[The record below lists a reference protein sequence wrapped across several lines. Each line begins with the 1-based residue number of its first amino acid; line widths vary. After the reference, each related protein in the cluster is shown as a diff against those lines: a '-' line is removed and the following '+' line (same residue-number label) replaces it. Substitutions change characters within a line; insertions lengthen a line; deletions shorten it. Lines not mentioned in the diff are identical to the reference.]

1 MVARIFSFLGKEWH
15 NLNEAAMLLGVFAIL
30 SQILAVVR
38 DRLFAHYFGAGA
50 TLDVYYTAF
59 RIPDLLYVSL
69 ASFVSVTV
77 VLPFLLKHQEAGEHQ
92 AAENLLADLFSRFLG
107 FMFIGMVVAYFSMPY
122 LLDFVTPGFTPAKH
136 LELLSMARILLL

>member
-1 MVARIFSFLGKEWH
+1 
-15 NLNEAAMLLGVFAIL
+15 MLLGVFAIL

-77 VLPFLLKHQEAGEHQ
+77 LIPFLLEKIGTGKTGDESSRKFIDDVFTVFFFSITAIS
-92 AAENLLADLFSRFLG
+92 AVLFLLF
-107 FMFIGMVVAYFSMPY
+107 
-122 LLDFVTPGFTPAKH
+122 PG
-136 LELLSMARILLL
+136 LRILLPRDLQSRKLRRL